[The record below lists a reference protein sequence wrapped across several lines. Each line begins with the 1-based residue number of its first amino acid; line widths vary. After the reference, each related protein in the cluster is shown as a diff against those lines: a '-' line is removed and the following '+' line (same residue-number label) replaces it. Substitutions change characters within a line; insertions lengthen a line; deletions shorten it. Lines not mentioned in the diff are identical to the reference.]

1 MTTPPRDPTPDEI
14 RRRCA
19 VIRKEWTEEERLR
32 RAGKKDCV
40 TAPRVFKHPR
50 RTR

>member
-1 MTTPPRDPTPDEI
+1 MSTPPRDPTPEQI

-19 VIRKEWTEEERLR
+19 VIRKEWTEEERLK
-32 RAGKKDCV
+32 RAGRRENV

-50 RTR
+50 RIR